1 MVSRANRAGAS
12 SLIQSIIGFQAVS
25 ERSFPSYSNTVRRGI
40 QAGCLCY
47 KIIRLFCKVLR
58 KKATHLEESE
68 IKVIANKEA
77 TDHGESDFTG
87 CTDVTPIV
95 DRLSGSLYQ
104 FAVGLTRSES
114 DAADLVQQT
123 FLSLSQRLHQIRDF
137 SKIKCWLFTT
147 LRRNFLIKV
156 RHRRKHPEVEFLP
169 DVHDLPTVDPGLGH
183 PWMLEPFARRFCKS
197 TKRTGPR
204 WSSFTSVT
212 FRTEKL
218 ATLSKYRSAR

>member
-1 MVSRANRAGAS
+1 
-12 SLIQSIIGFQAVS
+12 
-25 ERSFPSYSNTVRRGI
+25 
-40 QAGCLCY
+40 
-47 KIIRLFCKVLR
+47 
-58 KKATHLEESE
+58 
-68 IKVIANKEA
+68 VIANKEA
-77 TDHGESDFTG
+77 TDHGERNFTG

-95 DRLSGSLYQ
+95 DRLYGSLYQ
-104 FAVGLTRSES
+104 FAIGLTRSES

-169 DVHDLPTVDPGLGH
+169 DVHDLPTGDPA
-183 PWMLEPFARRFCKS
+183 PWTSLDAGTVRTALCKS

-204 WSSFTSVT
+204 WSFFIWAT

-218 ATLSKYRSAR
+218 AKLSKYRSAR